1 MKKFMIKKIFL
12 SIYLLLSK
20 IYVFIF
26 GRKLMQKFNHVIFSL
41 TLKAKGYS
49 NYGNH
54 DQTGEGNFIR
64 IIQSELNLCLDIGAN
79 IGNYSRFLLENSKT
93 KVIAFEPL
101 QGAFLALKKTQL
113 QFNDRLEIFNFAIG
127 NENTEKEIYFSND
140 KSEKASFNLDVNQLS
155 FVKNSNQFSQSVKIK
170 KMDDLNILKDLQS
183 IDLIKIDTEGY
194 EMEVV
199 KGGLNLI
206 NRVKP
211 KFIQLEFNWHQL
223 LNNQTIYQFSKIL
236 KGYKI
241 SQILPQ
247 GYPLVA
253 SDPLRPESN
262 IFHLSNFVFI
272 REDLAKK
279 LI

>member
-26 GRKLMQKFNHVIFSL
+26 GRKLMQKVNHVIFSL

-194 EMEVV
+194 EMEVI

>member
-1 MKKFMIKKIFL
+1 MQMKKFMIKKIFFN
-12 SIYLLLSK
+12 IYLLLSK

-113 QFNDRLEIFNFAIG
+113 QFNDR
-127 NENTEKEIYFSND
+127 
-140 KSEKASFNLDVNQLS
+140 
-155 FVKNSNQFSQSVKIK
+155 
-170 KMDDLNILKDLQS
+170 
-183 IDLIKIDTEGY
+183 
-194 EMEVV
+194 
-199 KGGLNLI
+199 
-206 NRVKP
+206 
-211 KFIQLEFNWHQL
+211 
-223 LNNQTIYQFSKIL
+223 
-236 KGYKI
+236 
-241 SQILPQ
+241 
-247 GYPLVA
+247 
-253 SDPLRPESN
+253 
-262 IFHLSNFVFI
+262 
-272 REDLAKK
+272 
-279 LI
+279 